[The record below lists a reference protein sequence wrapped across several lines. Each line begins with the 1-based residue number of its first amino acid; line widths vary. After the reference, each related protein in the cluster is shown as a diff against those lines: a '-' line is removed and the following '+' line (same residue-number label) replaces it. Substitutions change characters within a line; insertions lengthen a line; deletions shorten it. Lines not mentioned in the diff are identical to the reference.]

1 MRIIVLFNLK
11 PGVSAKDYQDW
22 AISRDM
28 PSVRALPSIDDF
40 HCFSVTGLLGS
51 DAKAPYQYIEVI
63 DANDMDMFFK
73 DITTPNMQSVAAEFQ
88 TFADN
93 PVFLTTQELSAI

>member
-22 AISRDM
+22 AKTRDM
-28 PSVRALPSIDDF
+28 PSVRAMTSIDDF
-40 HCFSVTGLLGS
+40 RIFQITGLLGS
-51 DAKAPYQYIEVI
+51 DAKAPYQYAEVI
-63 DANDMDMFFK
+63 DANDMDIFFK
-73 DITTPNMQSVAAEFQ
+73 EAGSSPMTEVAAEFQ

-93 PVFLTTQELSAI
+93 PVFLTTQELSAL